1 MVHGEKNASS
11 LFDKDD
17 DSYAPSGQES
27 HYFMIELA
35 GKKHFDKDISVYFQ
49 YDLVLGDARDN
60 QFVLGAEK
68 RF

>member
-1 MVHGEKNASS
+1 
-11 LFDKDD
+11 
-17 DSYAPSGQES
+17 
-27 HYFMIELA
+27 MIELA

-60 QFVLGAEK
+60 QFVLGVEK